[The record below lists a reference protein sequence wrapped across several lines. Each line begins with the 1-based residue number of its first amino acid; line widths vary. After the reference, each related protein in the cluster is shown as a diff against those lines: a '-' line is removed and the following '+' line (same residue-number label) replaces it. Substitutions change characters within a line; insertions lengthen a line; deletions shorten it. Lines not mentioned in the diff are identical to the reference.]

1 VAVKPNTAGLVTPS
15 QIVNKSTKT
24 TTPAVIAKPVVA
36 TRPAAES
43 YTPKPTAPTTKS
55 VPSVAQT
62 FRPATES
69 FTPSPST
76 RTPVNTVTTGRKTV
90 QLPGFVPLIPGGSGD
105 VGGGQVPPPVVT
117 GRTVVRTSQN
127 ADGTTTIFYSD
138 GTSEIVG
145 TPTKKE
151 TVSNPAYA
159 TISKILESYGIT
171 DLASVLEQIRLEYPE
186 ASSDDIVTLLQFDD
200 RYNAKFNQR
209 FSANLERQKAGMSV
223 LSPADYLAMEQ
234 GYKSTLSAYG
244 LTNFNTQAYYN
255 KFIANDLKVTDIA
268 DRVSLAF
275 DRVMNDEMVAN
286 TFKKFYPSLTTIDI
300 VSGMLDPA
308 NQFPALERKV
318 KAAEIGG
325 AALRQGIIATELG
338 SMETNVGSAYT
349 NVNRGTTGADV
360 LGQMGVT
367 KAEAEKGYKTI
378 AELLP
383 TAEKL
388 SSIYGGTEDQYG
400 LLQAEQENLQGLASA
415 KRKRERLTAIEMAQ
429 FGKKSGLAQGALSS
443 QTNI

>member
-1 VAVKPNTAGLVTPS
+1 MAVKPNTAGLVTPS
-15 QIVNKSTKT
+15 KVATTTKT
-24 TTPAVIAKPVVA
+24 ATPAVIAKPVVA

-43 YTPKPTAPTTKS
+43 YVAKPGSSTTKVAPTTS
-55 VPSVAQT
+55 TTFVAPTQ
-62 FRPATES
+62 
-69 FTPSPST
+69 
-76 RTPVNTVTTGRKTV
+76 TPVKKIVA
-90 QLPGFVPLIPGGSGD
+90 LPGFVPLIPGDSGD
-105 VGGGQVPPPVVT
+105 VGGGQVPPPVVA

-255 KFIANDLKVTDIA
+255 KFIANALKVTDIA

-275 DRVMNDEMVAN
+275 DRVMNDEMVSN
-286 TFKKFYPSLTTIDI
+286 TFKKFYPSLTTVDI
-300 VSGMLDPA
+300 VSAMLDPV

-318 KAAEIGG
+318 RAAEIGG

-349 NVNRGTTGADV
+349 NVNRGTVGADV

>member
-15 QIVNKSTKT
+15 KVATTTKT
-24 TTPAVIAKPVVA
+24 ATPAVIAKPVVA

-43 YTPKPTAPTTKS
+43 YVAKPGSSTTKVTPTTSTTFVAPT
-55 VPSVAQT
+55 Q
-62 FRPATES
+62 
-69 FTPSPST
+69 
-76 RTPVNTVTTGRKTV
+76 TPVKKTVT
-90 QLPGFVPLIPGGSGD
+90 LPGFVPLIPGGSGD
-105 VGGGQVPPPVVT
+105 VGGGQVPPPVVA

-275 DRVMNDEMVAN
+275 DRVMNDEMVTN
-286 TFKKFYPSLTTIDI
+286 TFKKFYPSLTTVDI

-325 AALRQGIIATELG
+325 AALRQGITTTELG
-338 SMETNVGSAYT
+338 SMETNIGSAYT
-349 NVNRGTTGADV
+349 NVNRGTVGADV
-360 LGQMGVT
+360 LGQMGTT
-367 KAEAEKGYKTI
+367 KTEAEKGYKTI

>member
-1 VAVKPNTAGLVTPS
+1 
-15 QIVNKSTKT
+15 
-24 TTPAVIAKPVVA
+24 
-36 TRPAAES
+36 
-43 YTPKPTAPTTKS
+43 
-55 VPSVAQT
+55 
-62 FRPATES
+62 
-69 FTPSPST
+69 
-76 RTPVNTVTTGRKTV
+76 
-90 QLPGFVPLIPGGSGD
+90 
-105 VGGGQVPPPVVT
+105 
-117 GRTVVRTSQN
+117 
-127 ADGTTTIFYSD
+127 
-138 GTSEIVG
+138 
-145 TPTKKE
+145 
-151 TVSNPAYA
+151 
-159 TISKILESYGIT
+159 
-171 DLASVLEQIRLEYPE
+171 
-186 ASSDDIVTLLQFDD
+186 
-200 RYNAKFNQR
+200 
-209 FSANLERQKAGMSV
+209 
-223 LSPADYLAMEQ
+223 MEQ

-286 TFKKFYPSLTTIDI
+286 TFKKFYPSLTTVDI

-338 SMETNVGSAYT
+338 SMETNAGSAYT
-349 NVNRGTTGADV
+349 NVNRGTVGADV
-360 LGQMGVT
+360 LGQMGTT

>member
-1 VAVKPNTAGLVTPS
+1 MAVKPNTAGLVTPS
-15 QIVNKSTKT
+15 KVATTTKT
-24 TTPAVIAKPVVA
+24 AIPAVIAKPVVA

-43 YTPKPTAPTTKS
+43 YVAKPGSSTTKVAPTTS
-55 VPSVAQT
+55 TTFVAPKQ
-62 FRPATES
+62 
-69 FTPSPST
+69 
-76 RTPVNTVTTGRKTV
+76 TPVKKTVT
-90 QLPGFVPLIPGGSGD
+90 LPGFVPLIPGGSGD
-105 VGGGQVPPPVVT
+105 GGDGDQVPPPVVA
-117 GRTVVRTSQN
+117 GRTVVRTKQN
-127 ADGTTTIFYSD
+127 ADGTVTIFYSD
-138 GTSEIVG
+138 GTEETVG
-145 TPTKKE
+145 TPTQKA

-186 ASSDDIVTLLQFDD
+186 AGSDDIVTLLQFDD

-275 DRVMNDEMVAN
+275 DRVMNDEMVSN
-286 TFKKFYPSLTTIDI
+286 TFKKFYPSLTTVDI
-300 VSGMLDPA
+300 VSGMLDPV

-338 SMETNVGSAYT
+338 SMETNAGSAYT

>member
-1 VAVKPNTAGLVTPS
+1 MAIKDSYTPVKTNTAGLVNTS
-15 QIVNKSTKT
+15 KAINTTSKT
-24 TTPAVIAKPVVA
+24 TTTKAAPVA

-43 YTPKPTAPTTKS
+43 YTAKPGSSTTKVAPTTS
-55 VPSVAQT
+55 TTFVAPKQT
-62 FRPATES
+62 PDK
-69 FTPSPST
+69 
-76 RTPVNTVTTGRKTV
+76 KTV
-90 QLPGFVPLIPGGSGD
+90 KQGPSGSYRQEGIAGPTD
-105 VGGGQVPPPVVT
+105 DEEVPPVVP
-117 GRTVVRTSQN
+117 GRTVLRTVQN

-145 TPTKKE
+145 TPTKKA

-186 ASSDDIVTLLQFDD
+186 AASDDIVTLLQFDD

-286 TFKKFYPSLTTIDI
+286 TFKKFYPSLTTVDI
-300 VSGMLDPA
+300 VSGMLDPT

-349 NVNRGTTGADV
+349 NVNRGTVGADV
-360 LGQMGVT
+360 LGQMGTT

>member
-1 VAVKPNTAGLVTPS
+1 MAVKPNTAGLVTPS

-24 TTPAVIAKPVVA
+24 TIPTVIAKPVVA

-43 YTPKPTAPTTKS
+43 YTAKPGSSTTKVAPTTSTKF
-55 VPSVAQT
+55 VAPTQT
-62 FRPATES
+62 PAKK
-69 FTPSPST
+69 
-76 RTPVNTVTTGRKTV
+76 TVT
-90 QLPGFVPLIPGGSGD
+90 GSTSGSYRQEGIAGPVVD
-105 VGGGQVPPPVVT
+105 EVVPPVVS
-117 GRTVVRTSQN
+117 GRTVIRTSQN

-138 GTSEIVG
+138 GTSEVVG
-145 TPTKKE
+145 TPTQKA

-186 ASSDDIVTLLQFDD
+186 AASDDIVTLLQFDD

-275 DRVMNDEMVAN
+275 DRVMNDEMVTN
-286 TFKKFYPSLTTIDI
+286 TFKKFYPSLTTVDI

-349 NVNRGTTGADV
+349 NVNRGTVGADV
-360 LGQMGVT
+360 LGQMGTT

-415 KRKRERLTAIEMAQ
+415 KRKREKLTAIEMAQ

>member
-1 VAVKPNTAGLVTPS
+1 MAGLIVPSQQKAKLDAAKASTTKATTTSTANQRESRVSTPS
-15 QIVNKSTKT
+15 FSQTLNLYGTPAVNTKT
-24 TTPAVIAKPVVA
+24 TVTPNKNTSTNKQPEVGKTTGA
-36 TRPAAES
+36 TNTFIPGYTPTDTGGGGEAPAAPGKTVVS
-43 YTPKPTAPTTKS
+43 RIPKTDSKGKIIGW
-55 VPSVAQT
+55 
-62 FRPATES
+62 
-69 FTPSPST
+69 
-76 RTPVNTVTTGRKTV
+76 TVT
-90 QLPGFVPLIPGGSGD
+90 
-105 VGGGQVPPPVVT
+105 
-117 GRTVVRTSQN
+117 
-127 ADGTTTIFYSD
+127 YSD
-138 GTSEIVG
+138 GSVSWEDNPEYGKQDTS
-145 TPTKKE
+145 T
-151 TVSNPAYA
+151 SNPAYA

-171 DLASVLEQIRLEYPE
+171 GLASVIEQIRLEYPE
-186 ASSDDIVTLLQFDD
+186 AGSDDIVTLLQFDD
-200 RYNAKFNQR
+200 RYNAKFNER
-209 FSANLERQKAGMSV
+209 FSANLVRQKAGMSV

-244 LTNFNTQAYYN
+244 LTNLNTQAYYN
-255 KFIANDLKVTDIA
+255 KFIASNLKVTDVA

-286 TFKKFYPSLTTIDI
+286 TFKKFYPSLTTVDI
-300 VSGMLDPA
+300 VSGMLDPE

-338 SMETNVGSAYT
+338 SMETNVGSPYT
-349 NVNRGTTGADV
+349 NVNRGTVGADV
-360 LGQMGVT
+360 LGQAGIT
-367 KAEAEKGYKTI
+367 KEEAEKGYKTI

-388 SSIYGGTEDQYG
+388 SSIYGGTQEQYG